1 MRTHAEFFHNAVA
14 TRFHV
19 VSVSPRTNRG
29 TTLEVAQERPSSLA
43 KRQKI
48 SEVSGEHG
56 MALGLMNIY
65 VREVERETGDRER
78 DTGGGREGE
87 RGTEGGGKEG
97 RRAGGREV
105 ETVLC
110 MCSSKCL
117 KFV

>member
-1 MRTHAEFFHNAVA
+1 MLLRVA
-14 TRFHV
+14 THFHV
-19 VSVSPRTNRG
+19 MSVSPCTNRG

-78 DTGGGREGE
+78 DTGGGGGGGGGREREGE

-97 RRAGGREV
+97 GREGGRDCV
-105 ETVLC
+105 VY
-110 MCSSKCL
+110 
-117 KFV
+117 V